1 MVIPHILRKREDC
14 QAMTNDNDLEKFNT
28 VLRKVLSVPRE
39 ELVRREQ
46 AWKKEQARK
55 KQARI
60 SPASRAST
68 LGD

>member
-1 MVIPHILRKREDC
+1 MAADDTELG
-14 QAMTNDNDLEKFNT
+14 KFNA

-39 ELVRREQ
+39 ELLKREK

-55 KQARI
+55 KRART

-68 LGD
+68 AKD